1 MRALKEILNKKSF
14 EKKVVVDSETI
25 FFVFKKII
33 RIEFGNLGMEKFIP
47 DYFANK
53 TLFIKAESA
62 TWASELWSNQ
72 GKIIK
77 LINKEIGDDTVE
89 KIKLK

>member
-1 MRALKEILNKKSF
+1 MRALKEILDKKSF
-14 EKKVVVDSETI
+14 KKTIIDSEAI

-33 RIEFGNLGMEKFIP
+33 RTEFGNLGVEKFNP

-53 TLFIKAESA
+53 TLFIKTESA
-62 TWASELWSNQ
+62 VWASELWSNQ
-72 GKIIK
+72 GKIME
-77 LINKEIGDDTVE
+77 LINKEIGDEVVK